1 MWIRKYDGTM
11 ENIDLSIYPHTKD
24 KMSVLIR
31 KLTNQMLYDY
41 TSQQKETQRDLVRL
55 LHR

>member
-24 KMSVLIR
+24 KMCVLIH

-41 TSQQKETQRDLVRL
+41 NTQQKEVHASLIQL
-55 LHR
+55 LGK

>member
-1 MWIRKYDGTM
+1 MWIRKYDGAM

-41 TSQQKETQRDLVRL
+41 TAQQKETQYELVRL
-55 LHR
+55 IK